1 MLWGHK
7 KRRTGTCSRPTDST
21 HAKCSRRAALV
32 ERTHNIHTKSS
43 RVVREMYVR
52 ILFLALFSVSDRKLL
67 NVTDSWSSKA
77 GEEEPKASSCHH
89 ARMQARTCTLTENP
103 QQSLKTYAANEF
115 HPESRRQV
123 AAYIPTAPVLAMEHG
138 EALQRRSGQP
148 RTLYAHLSRG
158 FAATYLIHERIFAK
172 KALALTCGND
182 RRCAWKQF
190 F

>member
-1 MLWGHK
+1 
-7 KRRTGTCSRPTDST
+7 
-21 HAKCSRRAALV
+21 
-32 ERTHNIHTKSS
+32 
-43 RVVREMYVR
+43 MYVR

-182 RRCAWKQF
+182 WRCAWKQF
-190 F
+190 FKFFFLSNLAKLQILMKNFNTLILV